1 MSSMSGSLFYI
12 FSSLEAILFSIS
24 FFFDK
29 MKILDARNIRNNE
42 IS

>member
-1 MSSMSGSLFYI
+1 MSSMSDSLFYI
-12 FSSLEAILFSIS
+12 FSSLEAILFSI
-24 FFFDK
+24 FFDK